1 MQSMSY
7 KVLILDDEF
16 FLGDVLAKALRT
28 EGFQS
33 IAVTDVDSAIE
44 KLGQEKFDIV
54 ISDVYLP
61 NKTGQDLFNH
71 ALEHF
76 PDLPFIFIT
85 GNPNIESAV
94 SFLKKGAYDYLPKPF
109 LMPEL
114 VDKVR
119 EVIEKAR
126 QRRKEKHLVK
136 DLKQILQKRAHDLRI
151 YQDIFKSKKDG
162 LLIIDVDGNIVE
174 VNPGFE
180 LMTGVR
186 QADLLNEHISTLN
199 HIFPGIQFE
208 EIRQNILED
217 GEWKKELKTAHAN
230 GKAWI
235 ANFSFFPINNEDG
248 QTFAYSAIINDVTS
262 LRKVEN
268 ALIGTQEAIIFGLA
282 RLAEYRDQE
291 TGFHLERIRSYSKE
305 LALGLQKRPQF
316 VGRITDSFIDNLQRT
331 APLHDIGKVGIP
343 DHILLKS
350 DKLTT
355 EEFEIMKSH
364 TVIGYQTLNSIRNQY
379 GEMEFLNMG
388 IEVTYCHHEKYDG
401 SGYPRGLKGD
411 EIPLS
416 AQIVAIAD
424 MYDALTSQRV
434 YKEAF
439 THEASLN
446 IMKSERGRHFNPE
459 LFDMFL
465 EISDQFDEI
474 RKSFVAESATI
485 EPQMLGNRFPYNW
498 KERETA

>member
-1 MQSMSY
+1 MQSKSY
-7 KVLILDDEF
+7 KVLVLDDEF
-16 FLGDVLAKALRT
+16 FLGDVLAKALHT
-28 EGFQS
+28 EGFYS

-61 NKTGQDLFNH
+61 NKTGQDLFNY

-109 LMPEL
+109 MMPEL

-119 EVIEKAR
+119 EVIEKAQ
-126 QRRKEKHLVK
+126 QRRKEKHLVN

-180 LMTGVR
+180 LMTGLR
-186 QADLLNEHISTLN
+186 QSDLLSEHISTLN
-199 HIFPGIQFE
+199 NVFPGIQFE
-208 EIRQNILED
+208 EIRQKITKD
-217 GEWKKELKTAHAN
+217 GEWKKELKTTHIN
-230 GKAWI
+230 GETWI
-235 ANFSFFPINNEDG
+235 ANFSFFPINNENQ

-262 LRKVEN
+262 LRKVES

-291 TGFHLERIRSYSKE
+291 TGFHLERIRSYSRE
-305 LALGLQKRPQF
+305 LALGLQKHPRF
-316 VGRITDSFIDNLQRT
+316 VSRITDSFIDNLQRT

-343 DHILLKS
+343 DHILLKCE
-350 DKLTT
+350 KLTP

-388 IEVTYCHHEKYDG
+388 IEVTYCHHERYDG

-439 THEASLN
+439 THEDSLN
-446 IMKSERGRHFNPE
+446 IMRAERGGHFNPA
-459 LFDMFL
+459 LLDIFL
-465 EISDQFDEI
+465 EISEQFDEI

-485 EPQMLGNRFPYNW
+485 EPQILDNRFPYNW